1 MGRRKHT
8 GMSMSKAGLRLAV
21 VCVTACVAL
30 AGTAYGYT
38 ITINVQSDP
47 PGLTV
52 PAVVMDGDNWELD
65 EGQANSFWVRSTNAH
80 PGQAPYIAF
89 ESTSF
94 LYNLDC
100 RGEATDPNYADGG
113 DPRCTPRVTVTGA
126 SLRKGNEIW
135 PVEGAP
141 AHCDWYQLHT
151 PTADIVVNVTYKAI
165 EIPVTLAG
173 DAGVTGPAVVYH
185 DETNHTAVFS
195 EMPGYDVTNVAA
207 SNGTLTDNGDG
218 TWSLTDV
225 TEFAGV
231 TLTVTATIIDPVS
244 VPDAALQDEA
254 AAQAALE
261 ALGLNVEI
269 QYEYSDDVAAGQVIS
284 QSIAAGTTVPGS
296 GVTTVTLVVSLGEAP
311 PVPAAGVAAL
321 GGLMLALA
329 AAGAGLVRRRVS

>member
-1 MGRRKHT
+1 
-8 GMSMSKAGLRLAV
+8 MSMSKVALRATV
-21 VCVTACVAL
+21 VCLTACVAL
-30 AGTAYGYT
+30 AGTAYGFT
-38 ITINVQSDP
+38 VTINVESDP

-52 PAVVMDGDNWELD
+52 PDVLMDGDNYELN
-65 EGQANSFWVRSTNAH
+65 EGEANSFWVRSTNSQ
-80 PGQAPYIAF
+80 PGNLPYAAF

-94 LYNLDC
+94 LYNLDSP
-100 RGEATDPNYADGG
+100 GPNYADGG

-126 SLRKGNEIW
+126 SLHKGNGTW
-135 PVEGAP
+135 PVDGAP

-165 EIPVTLAG
+165 EIPVTMAG

-185 DETNHTAVFS
+185 DATDHTAVFS
-195 EMPGYDVTNVAA
+195 EMPGYDVTNMTA

-225 TEFAGV
+225 TEFGGV
-231 TLTVTATIIDPVS
+231 TLTVTATMIDPVS

-261 ALGLNVEI
+261 ALGLNVEV
-269 QYEYSDDVAAGQVIS
+269 QYEYSDNVAAGQVIS

-296 GVTTVTLVVSLGEAP
+296 GATTVTLVVSLGEAP